1 MTSGTKADRAE
12 FLTGLRDIAP
22 LAFGVAIYGLAFGL
36 LAVQAGMNGL
46 QTGIMGTLVFAG
58 SSQIVMIE
66 RIVSGAGAL
75 AAILAGIALNL
86 RLLLITASLREEL
99 SGRPFWQLAL
109 GVHLATD
116 ENWALLHAARNS
128 GKRVGYWYLVGGG
141 LCLFVTWVAATMAGA
156 SLATALPE
164 PRALGMDFAF
174 TAAFIAILRGLWRG
188 MRTDLLPW
196 AVSGGIAALMLLA
209 TPFDPSWG
217 MVIGAVAGA
226 LVAGLRGHG

>member
-75 AAILAGIALNL
+75 AAVLAGIALNL

-99 SGRPFWQLAL
+99 SGGRFCMRRVTAES
-109 GVHLATD
+109 GLATGI
-116 ENWALLHAARNS
+116 WSAA
-128 GKRVGYWYLVGGG
+128 VY
-141 LCLFVTWVAATMAGA
+141 A
-156 SLATALPE
+156 
-164 PRALGMDFAF
+164 
-174 TAAFIAILRGLWRG
+174 
-188 MRTDLLPW
+188 
-196 AVSGGIAALMLLA
+196 
-209 TPFDPSWG
+209 
-217 MVIGAVAGA
+217 
-226 LVAGLRGHG
+226 